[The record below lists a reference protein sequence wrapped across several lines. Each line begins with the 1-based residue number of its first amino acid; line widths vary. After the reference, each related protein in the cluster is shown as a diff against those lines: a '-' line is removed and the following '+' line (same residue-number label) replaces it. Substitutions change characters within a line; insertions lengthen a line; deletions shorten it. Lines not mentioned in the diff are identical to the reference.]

1 MTPGVDRAAD
11 LAAITA
17 GEQLAAAYRDIG
29 RRTMRDLPVY
39 NATLDVCA
47 VGFRPHDGGVLGVLV
62 TPWFMNLVV
71 ARRRRSLRRR
81 PGATVP
87 RRFPAGTIDFTVGEV
102 AGGGWTAPRCSRPC
116 SPSITRP
123 PPALSRRPHWP
134 RCSSPPA
141 RRPQHGPAS
150 TGGRC
155 CSAAGGWRSGHDHGP
170 AWQPASAR

>member
-17 GEQLAAAYRDIG
+17 GEQLAATYRDIG

-71 ARRRRSLRRR
+71 LADAEAA
-81 PGATVP
+81 PPAGTTVP
-87 RRFPAGTIDFTVGEV
+87 RRFPAGTIDFTVSEV
-102 AGGGWTAPRCSRPC
+102 AGRRVDSASLF
-116 SPSITRP
+116 SPMFAFDH
-123 PPALSRRPHWP
+123 PAAARAVAQAALAALFE
-134 RCSSPPA
+134 PA
-141 RRPQHGPAS
+141 REAPAARPGLDRRAMLF
-150 TGGRC
+150 GGR
-155 CSAAGGWRSGHDHGP
+155 RLEERP
-170 AWQPASAR
+170 